1 MAYTPPLSEAFRG
14 AYLQTVITVDG
25 RDASDVATES
35 GAFWVVAV
43 RNPFCNE
50 SSAAENTVLKKK
62 LHVHLEKLGYQWR
75 LAASINL
82 DSRFT
87 GEAVVIFKK
96 GKRSI
101 RAFGREFDQHAVFE
115 ITKRTLKA
123 HGCFSRWTVQRPLKA
138 KNWQPKPL
146 SDRSFVEEV
155 KAVCGATVAPA
166 QKRLKHYKWVYNGVL
181 ELPCQKCGGDLEL
194 FRSVHQLNSGEWRE
208 LLAVFCR
215 SCQKAWLPDQL
226 SGPLRQGIETWGDFL
241 QAQRDADALKPTQH
255 STYRCYV
262 VDLVDES
269 STKLRKGLPWVY
281 VGQTSK
287 TPKERY
293 KQHKS
298 GDKASKWVKNY
309 GVGLNL
315 PLMKNHPPLRTQIE
329 SLTFERF
336 RAAQLAL
343 AGYGVKGGH

>member
-1 MAYTPPLSEAFRG
+1 MTYAPPASEALRV
-14 AYLQTVITVDG
+14 AYLQTVLTVDG
-25 RDASDVATES
+25 RPASDVVVEMGS
-35 GAFWVVAV
+35 FWVLAAH
-43 RNPFCNE
+43 NPLSE
-50 SSAAENTVLKKK
+50 QLSAAENTERHQTLCTR
-62 LHVHLEKLGYQWR
+62 LDEMGYQS
-75 LAASINL
+75 LPALGASPDGTWAEESI
-82 DSRFT
+82 
-87 GEAVVIFKK
+87 AVFGA
-96 GKRSI
+96 GKRPT
-101 RAFGREFDQHAVFE
+101 RALGRKFGQHAVFE
-115 ITKRTLKA
+115 VTKRTLRVL
-123 HGCFSRWTVQRPLKA
+123 GCSSRWVAQRPLKA